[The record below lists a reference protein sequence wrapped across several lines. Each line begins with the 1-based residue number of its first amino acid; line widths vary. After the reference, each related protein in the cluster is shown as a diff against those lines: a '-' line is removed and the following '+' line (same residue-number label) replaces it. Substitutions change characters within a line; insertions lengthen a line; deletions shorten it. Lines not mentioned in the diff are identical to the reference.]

1 MIKLRLFLAGLLLWG
16 LAACSS
22 SGTSTPHYYA
32 IALPDTQSH
41 MVAPALQPV
50 VAVNDIELADYLN
63 SVGIVYQQDDVQL
76 VTANQH
82 RWAEALDKQLT
93 RSLLQNL
100 RQQLPAYQW
109 QTGQI
114 ARQTVAQLQV
124 KVRGFHGRADGHA
137 VISGEWTL
145 LTATQQYSGQFQQHY
160 PLTTDGYPALVRE
173 LRAGWQQTSQQ
184 LAVQLKP
191 LLATAAH
198 HAE

>member
-1 MIKLRLFLAGLLLWG
+1 MIKLRLLLTGLLLGG
-16 LAACSS
+16 LAACSNGS
-22 SGTSTPHYYA
+22 APHYYA
-32 IALPDTQSH
+32 IALPEAQNSVVTPNQ
-41 MVAPALQPV
+41 QPV
-50 VAVNDIELADYLN
+50 VAVNDIDLADYLN

-76 VTANQH
+76 TTANQH

-93 RSLLQNL
+93 RSLLQSL

-109 QTGQI
+109 QNGQT
-114 ARQTVAQLQV
+114 AGQNVAQLQV

-145 LTATQQYSGQFQQHY
+145 VTGSQQYSGQFQQQY
-160 PLTTDGYPALVRE
+160 PLTADGYPALVRE

-191 LLATAAH
+191 LLAAAVH
-198 HAE
+198 HTE

>member
-1 MIKLRLFLAGLLLWG
+1 MMKLRLLLTGLLLGG
-16 LAACSS
+16 LAACSNGS
-22 SGTSTPHYYA
+22 APHYYA
-32 IALPDTQSH
+32 IALPEAQNSVVTPNQ
-41 MVAPALQPV
+41 QPV
-50 VAVNDIELADYLN
+50 VAVNDIDLADYLN

-76 VTANQH
+76 TTANQH

-93 RSLLQNL
+93 RSLLQSL

-109 QTGQI
+109 QNGQT
-114 ARQTVAQLQV
+114 AGQNVAQLQV

-145 LTATQQYSGQFQQHY
+145 VTGSQQYSGQFQQQY
-160 PLTTDGYPALVRE
+160 PLTADGYPALVRE

-191 LLATAAH
+191 LLAAAVH
-198 HAE
+198 HTE